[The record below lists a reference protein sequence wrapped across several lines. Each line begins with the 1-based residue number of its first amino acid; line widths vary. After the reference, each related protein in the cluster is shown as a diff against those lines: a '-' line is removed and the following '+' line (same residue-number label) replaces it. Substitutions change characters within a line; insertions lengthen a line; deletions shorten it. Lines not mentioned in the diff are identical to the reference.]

1 MKQSDSTTTR
11 RRGSYVSDEQE
22 QSAPVSAAGREV
34 WSRVTGSA
42 IIAAVN
48 TMEAFTIALD
58 APPET
63 LYLLTGNP
71 LTLPNMLSRAKAH
84 GKVCL
89 VNMDFIDGLSRD
101 KHAVEFLAA
110 HHVEGVVSTRSDP
123 LRAAK
128 ALGLITVQ
136 RTFAIDAAAVTA
148 AVRSLAQ
155 FMPDAIEILPA
166 PVAPRVL
173 RKFRELHRDLHI
185 IAGGL
190 IEGVQEIEQLIA
202 AGVNS
207 VSVSNSG
214 LWVI

>member
-1 MKQSDSTTTR
+1 MQSSPLNPSR
-11 RRGSYVSDEQE
+11 MGSYVSEEQRH
-22 QSAPVSAAGREV
+22 AAAIGSGQEA
-34 WSRVTGSA
+34 WQRVKNST

-48 TMEAFTIALD
+48 TMEAFSVALQ
-58 APPET
+58 APPRT
-63 LYLLTGNP
+63 LYLLTGSP
-71 LTLPNMLSRAKAH
+71 LTLTDIVRQAKDR

-89 VNMDFIDGLSRD
+89 VNIDFIDGLSRD

-110 HHVEGVVSTRSDP
+110 QHVDGVVSTRSDT

-136 RTFAIDAAAVTA
+136 RTFAIDSAAVVAT
-148 AVRSLAQ
+148 VRSLSQ
-155 FMPDAIEILPA
+155 FLPDAMEVLPA

-173 RKFRELHRDLHI
+173 RRFRELYPDLHV

-190 IEGVQEIEQLIA
+190 IEGIQEIETLLA
-202 AGVNS
+202 SGVNS
-207 VSVSNSG
+207 VSVSNTQ

>member
-1 MKQSDSTTTR
+1 MQRSPLNPSR
-11 RRGSYVSDEQE
+11 MGSYVSQE
-22 QSAPVSAAGREV
+22 QAPDAAIGSGEEAWKQV
-34 WSRVTGSA
+34 KSSA

-48 TMEAFTIALD
+48 TLEAFSVALD
-58 APPET
+58 APPRT
-63 LYLLTGNP
+63 LYLLTGSP
-71 LTLPNMLSRAKAH
+71 LTLPGIVMQAKDR

-89 VNMDFIDGLSRD
+89 ANIDFIDGLSRD

-110 HHVEGVVSTRSDP
+110 HRVDGVVSTRSDT

-136 RTFAIDAAAVTA
+136 RTFAIDSAAVVA
-148 AVRSLAQ
+148 ALRSVSQ
-155 FMPDAIEILPA
+155 FLPDAVEVLPA

-173 RKFRELHRDLHI
+173 RKFRELHPDLHV

-190 IEGVQEIEQLIA
+190 IEGIQEIETLLA
-202 AGVNS
+202 SGVNS
-207 VSVSNSG
+207 VSVSNTR